1 MKNKE
6 TTTWQDEKASKRF
19 AMISPLLD
27 DGLDPAKKAQIRSR
41 IAENNDISER
51 TLYRLEAAWHKDG
64 FTGLRPMNR
73 KMRRSQK
80 LPANFDEL
88 VGEAIQL
95 KKEVPSRSVARIILI
110 LEMEGRVAP
119 GIL

>member
-51 TLYRLEAAWHKDG
+51 TLYRWIEKYHLD
-64 FTGLRPMNR
+64 
-73 KMRRSQK
+73 
-80 LPANFDEL
+80 
-88 VGEAIQL
+88 
-95 KKEVPSRSVARIILI
+95 
-110 LEMEGRVAP
+110 
-119 GIL
+119 